1 MCVITISGGWF
12 RGGER
17 FAEGLAR
24 RLGFQ
29 LITRESVIQSATL
42 AGAPEKELRE
52 ALESPPTLF
61 DRLITHKRYIY
72 LTQIQAALAEAV
84 REGNAVYS
92 GYAGHLLLADAGP
105 LLRIRIIASED
116 LRLRTIQEDMKLT
129 REEAVAHIHRVDVQ
143 RKKWTRYLYGVDWED
158 PKLYDMVLNLGH
170 VMQVSDACD
179 MVVGLARDHRCFEM
193 TSERRAELRD
203 FALACRVRA
212 VLAIEA
218 PHTNLKVSE
227 ITSHRGNVKIEST
240 LDDTEQITEIERIVR
255 AVPEVRDVDLRY

>member
-1 MCVITISGGWF
+1 MCVITVSGGWF
-12 RGGER
+12 RGGQR

-29 LITRESVIQSATL
+29 SITRESVIQSAAL
-42 AGAPEKELRE
+42 AGAPEKELRD
-52 ALESPPTLF
+52 ALDSPPTLF
-61 DRLITHKRYIY
+61 DRLITHKKYIY
-72 LTQIQAALAEAV
+72 LTQIRAALVEAV
-84 REGNAVYS
+84 REGNAVYN

-105 LLRIRIIASED
+105 ILRIRIIASDE
-116 LRLRTIQEDMKLT
+116 LRLRTVQEDLQLT
-129 REEAVAHIHRVDVQ
+129 RDEAVAHIHRVDVQ

-212 VLAIEA
+212 VLAVEA
-218 PHTNLKVSE
+218 PYTNSQVFR
-227 ITSHRGNVKIEST
+227 ITSHRGTVKVEST
-240 LDDTEQITEIERIVR
+240 LEDTEQITEIERLVR